1 MGVKS
6 CLRSG
11 QRIDRAAT
19 WRSVALATSNEEVTI
34 VAKSLD
40 LEKRVGRRSFLA
52 SSGALGLGACLA
64 VSAPAHA
71 ADGTEDTLDKIK
83 RTGVFNIGVREAAPP
98 YSFKNASGQYVGF
111 ATDIANVIYKAINDE
126 LGGNI
131 KVNYVPV
138 TSATR
143 IVLLQNGTIDIE
155 AGATVMTLSRAKV
168 VDFSIPHFVTSTGLL
183 VHADSPI
190 KSAAD
195 LAGKRIGIPQGGLES
210 IMYQDAV
217 TQGSIK
223 GAVRTLAF
231 PDHAQ
236 GTTALQTG
244 MIDGYSTDDPILYQ
258 LAHSTTGL
266 RVVELNLNAASQIML
281 IRPESSKF
289 KSIVDRTIAQVCSSG
304 AWLKLYDTYFGKGG
318 AQMPLSEA
326 SKALLAMNSWPA

>member
-1 MGVKS
+1 M
-6 CLRSG
+6 
-11 QRIDRAAT
+11 
-19 WRSVALATSNEEVTI
+19 ATSNEELTI
-34 VAKSLD
+34 VAKNLG
-40 LEKRVGRRSFLA
+40 LTKQAGRRSFLA
-52 SSGALGLGACLA
+52 SSGTLGLGACLA
-64 VSAPAHA
+64 VCAPAHA
-71 ADGTEDTLDKIK
+71 ADGAEDTLDKIR
-83 RTGVFNIGVREAAPP
+83 RTGVFNIGLREAAPP

-111 ATDIANVIYKAINDE
+111 STEIANAIYQAISHE

-131 KVNYVPV
+131 KVNYVPL

-168 VDFSIPHFVTSTGLL
+168 VDFSIPHFVTATGLL
-183 VHADSPI
+183 VRADSPI
-190 KSAAD
+190 KSVAD
-195 LAGKRIGIPQGGLES
+195 LAGKRVGIPQGGLES

-217 TQGSIK
+217 TQGKIK

-244 MIDGYSTDDPILYQ
+244 MIDGYSTDNPILYQ
-258 LAHSTTGL
+258 IASSTTGL
-266 RVVELNLNAASQIML
+266 RVVSLNLNASSQTML

-289 KSIVDRTIAQVCSSG
+289 KSIVDRTIAQLCSSG

-318 AQMPLSEA
+318 AQMPLAEA
-326 SKALLAMNSWPA
+326 SKALVAMNSWPT